1 MKSLGSGDGDQKN
14 RRQRERTGRGLE
26 GDAIGAR
33 EMNRAGDRGMLK
45 QWEEKGGWVK
55 ERGTVRYTMQF
66 ESLDPA
72 DPHFKCIF
80 AFMWLVPLTNKLCQL
95 NNRNLIHECL
105 QCALLYSL

>member
-1 MKSLGSGDGDQKN
+1 MEEGT
-14 RRQRERTGRGLE
+14 RRTEGKEKEQEEGWRETIGVRGNEQSRGRGT
-26 GDAIGAR
+26 
-33 EMNRAGDRGMLK
+33 LK

-55 ERGTVRYTMQF
+55 ERGTVRYSMQF

-72 DPHFKCIF
+72 DPDVKCIF